1 MSRRTYSALQLL
13 ETFEDRFE
21 YLKLKAGVGMDTF
34 GHERYL
40 NQRFYSSK
48 EWKRLRDEVIVRD
61 QGCDLGIHGREIVGK
76 IMVHHMNPMTPR
88 EIAYASYD
96 ILDLSQMISV
106 SHPTHNAIHYG
117 ALSTLKPTVT
127 MERTPNDM
135 APWRN

>member
-88 EIAYASYD
+88 EITHASYD

-117 ALSTLKPTVT
+117 DT
-127 MERTPNDM
+127 ERVPEPYTERRPGDTKL
-135 APWRN
+135 W